1 MTRWLSAAARVGL
14 AACVFLLVRAWCRW
28 PPIHAAVP
36 VDVRAL
42 PLVLPALG
50 FAILAAL
57 TAGERRPR
65 RVRPWAIAAACFAV
79 ALAGAVA
86 TRGST
91 GLPAVVEGP
100 AGPLATLPPGPID
113 FIGRDLGVDL
123 ARRTTIRWSG
133 PLAVTESGR
142 YRLWAAGRGAVD
154 VDVDGR
160 PVLRAAEADPLS
172 AGASVGLTKG
182 EHQIDVTF
190 RRVGPGPRL
199 RLGWTHPGG
208 FTETIP
214 PRALGRS
221 AVRWR
226 ITDVLAFGLA
236 VAVAGLVF
244 VLPWDRPLPQ
254 PLPRPV
260 TAREIAWSLL
270 GHLAAVAAMSWPLVA
285 DLAGHG
291 VTDRP
296 DGRLNA
302 WILAWD
308 LHALLRDPGRLF
320 QAPIFHPL
328 PDALA
333 FSENLVLPAVLAAPA
348 LLLGGPVAGYNAVL
362 VLSLVVS
369 GLGAQLLVRRA
380 SGDRWA
386 AFAAGVFFA
395 AGAHRWIRL
404 AHLHAEVTLFLPFAL
419 LALDRFLERRTWPR
433 ALLVGLLLG
442 LQGLSSVYLGAITAF
457 ALGVAVA
464 AGIGT
469 AFRGRDLLKIAAA
482 FVLAAA
488 ILAPVARPYL
498 RMRAHQGVEFT
509 LADVALYAT
518 TPESYAASGTRL
530 LGPLT
535 QRHLDPGRVRDAL
548 FPGLTLLLL
557 GVAGLA
563 RAPKRYRVV
572 ALAASVAAVVF
583 SLGPE
588 TAAYRVLHE
597 NVVLVRGIR
606 ALSRFSLV
614 PVLALCVLS
623 GFALARRARLALVAL
638 AAFAL
643 ESTLV
648 PIRYAPAPPPSEAAR
663 WLAGRPGAV
672 AYLPLGERDTDV
684 MLDGVAHFR
693 PLLNGDSGFM
703 PRPYSRAMEL
713 LQPPLGEEARRFLRA
728 ADVRDVVSRGEIGL
742 PVVATP
748 GGERIHSVPEGEA
761 AAAPMPAAATGPTAW
776 TPGGVVLDLGAPR
789 TVRRVV
795 FEIAEAEWVAQPL
808 LEVSLD
814 GAHWEGVAATAS
826 LADAVA
832 ALYADPRAGRGEV
845 RFAPRE
851 ARWVRLDPRVPARPP
866 LLWAD

>member
-1 MTRWLSAAARVGL
+1 MSAAARGGL
-14 AACVFLLVRAWCRW
+14 AACVFLLVLAWCRW
-28 PPIHAAVP
+28 PPVHAQP
-36 VDVRAL
+36 PLDVRAL
-42 PLVLPALG
+42 PLAVPAIAL
-50 FAILAAL
+50 AILAAL
-57 TAGERRPR
+57 TARERRPR
-65 RVRPWAIAAACFAV
+65 RVRPWALSAI
-79 ALAGAVA
+79 ALAATLAVVVA
-86 TRGST
+86 TRGEA

-100 AGPLATLPPGPID
+100 AGPLATRPPGAVD
-113 FIGRDLGVDL
+113 VIGRDLGVDL
-123 ARRTTIRWSG
+123 GRRTTIRWSG

-160 PVLRAAEADPLS
+160 PVLRAGEADPLS
-172 AGASVGLTKG
+172 AGADVGLTRG
-182 EHQIDVTF
+182 EHQLEVTF
-190 RRVGPGPRL
+190 RRIGPGPRL
-199 RLGWTHPGG
+199 RLGWTHPDG

-226 ITDVLAFGLA
+226 ITDALAFALA

-244 VLPWDRPLPQ
+244 VLPWDRPLPL
-254 PLPRPV
+254 PVPRPV
-260 TAREIAWSLL
+260 TAREIAWSLF

-308 LHALLRDPGRLF
+308 VHALARDPARLF

-348 LLLGGPVAGYNAVL
+348 LLLGGPAAGYNAVL
-362 VLSLVVS
+362 LLSLVVS

-380 SGDRWA
+380 SGDRGA
-386 AFAAGVFFA
+386 AFLAGVFFA

-404 AHLHAEVTLFLPFAL
+404 AHLHAQVTLFLPFAL

-442 LQGLSSVYLGAITAF
+442 LQGLSSIYLGAVTAL

-464 AGIGT
+464 AGFGT
-469 AFRGRDLLKIAAA
+469 AFRARDLLKLAAA
-482 FVLAAA
+482 FALAAA
-488 ILAPVARPYL
+488 MVAPVARPYL

-518 TPESYAASGTRL
+518 TPESYAAAGTRL
-530 LGPLT
+530 LGPIT
-535 QRHLDPGRVRDAL
+535 QRHLDPERVRDAL
-548 FPGLTLLLL
+548 FPGLALLLL

-563 RAPKRYRVV
+563 RAPKRYRVA
-572 ALAASVAAVVF
+572 ALAASAAAIVF

-623 GFALARRARLALVAL
+623 GFALARRGRLALVAL

-643 ESTLV
+643 ESALV
-648 PIRYAPAPPPSEAAR
+648 PIRYAPAPPRSEAAA

-693 PLLNGDSGFM
+693 PLVNGDSGFM

-713 LQPPLGEEARRFLRA
+713 LQPPLGEEALRFLRA
-728 ADVRDVVSRGEIGL
+728 AGVREVVSRGEVGL
-742 PVVATP
+742 PVLAIL
-748 GGERIHSVPEGEA
+748 GDERIHAVPDGA
-761 AAAPMPAAATGPTAW
+761 VAAPPPPAERSGPTAW
-776 TPGGVVLDLGAPR
+776 TPQGTVVDLGAPR
-789 TVRRVV
+789 TVGRVV
-795 FEIAEAEWVAQPL
+795 FEVGEAEWVAEPSV
-808 LEVSLD
+808 EVSRD
-814 GAHWEGVAATAS
+814 GVRWERVAAAAS

-845 RFAPRE
+845 RFAPTE
-851 ARWVRLDPRVPARPP
+851 ARWVRIDPRVPARPP
-866 LLWAD
+866 LLWVD